1 VNQTDS
7 RLNKKPKQENQMATY
22 RKAKIDAKQKSETL
36 TLQMQLPITELVA
49 GARDDI
55 ESLCAQIGLTIMRAI
70 MDQEVARKL
79 GTWGRQTVHRHG
91 SQKGYIVFAG
101 RKVPIEK
108 PRIRSKDRQEV
119 PLNSYQCFQSDG
131 RLQRAVARK
140 LIRQCSTRNYE
151 GALEECLQGYG
162 IKRSSV
168 SRHFKVTTAVELKQL
183 LERPVPPDLLGVM
196 IDAKYFVRQCVI
208 VALGIDREGRKHVL
222 GLWEGA
228 TENAITVK
236 GLLEDLVARGL
247 PTDRRLL
254 MVIDGSKALRKAIA
268 LVFGG
273 QALVQRCRVHKQRN
287 VVEHLPKDKQ
297 AQAIWRLRMAW
308 DKSDPKTAEKELR
321 KIVAWLLDISPMA
334 ARSLEEGLEE
344 TLTLQKLGVN
354 HRLAHCLS
362 STNMI
367 ESCFSHAG
375 SLMHRI
381 KRWYNGAMVL
391 RWAAATLKAAEK
403 GFRRMFAFQHIGDL
417 AEALT
422 ENQLTLKAA

>member
-1 VNQTDS
+1 MT
-7 RLNKKPKQENQMATY
+7 TY
-22 RKAKIDAKQKSETL
+22 RKAKIDAKEKRETL
-36 TLQMQLPITELVA
+36 TLQMELPMTELMA

-55 ESLCAQIGLTIMRAI
+55 ETLCAQIGLTIMKAI
-70 MDQEVARKL
+70 MNQEVASHV
-79 GTWGRQTVHRHG
+79 GRRGEQSVYRHG
-91 SQKGYIVFAG
+91 RQKGYVVFAG
-101 RKVPIEK
+101 RKVALEH
-108 PRIRSKDRQEV
+108 PRMRSKDRREV
-119 PLNSYQCFQSDG
+119 PLNSYQSFQGDG

-168 SRHFKVTTAVELKQL
+168 SRHFQVTTALELKGL
-183 LERPVPPDLLGVM
+183 LERPVPPDLLAVL
-196 IDAKYFVRQCVI
+196 IDAKYFLRQCVV

-228 TENAITVK
+228 TENATVAK
-236 GLLEDLVARGL
+236 GLLEDLLARGL
-247 PTDRRLL
+247 TTERRLL
-254 MVIDGSKALRKAIA
+254 MIIDGSKALRKAIQQ
-268 LVFGG
+268 VFGE

-287 VVEHLPKDKQ
+287 VVEHLPKEKQ
-297 AQAIWRLRMAW
+297 AQAIWRLRAAW
-308 DKSDPKTAEKELR
+308 GKSDPKTAAKELR
-321 KIVAWLLDISPMA
+321 KIVNWLQGISPMA

-344 TLTLQKLGVN
+344 TLTLQNLGVN

-375 SLMHRI
+375 SLMHRV

-391 RWAAATLKAAEK
+391 RWAGATLKAAEK
-403 GFRRMFAFQHIGDL
+403 GFRRIFAFQHMPAL
-417 AEALT
+417 EEALT
-422 ENQLTLKAA
+422 QTQESLEAA